1 MDLDINYLRNIKL
14 LQSVVSVYILV
25 ENMSKNVLCTL
36 EV

>member
-25 ENMSKNVLCTL
+25 ENMSKNVLCNP
-36 EV
+36 